1 LSGEGIRP
9 AQMRRDDS
17 ESFETLVRRQL
28 GSTYRLCL
36 AITGNQD
43 DAEDATQ
50 SAFVSAWQHFANLRD
65 PDRVEAWLQRI
76 AVNSC
81 RMVLR
86 SRRRR
91 GLREVR
97 MTAEFM
103 RAAAPGGAL
112 SDAAALRAALEG
124 LPVDVRAVLA
134 LHYAQGKTVSEIAG
148 TLGVSVGAA
157 KSRLFRAR
165 DALRKVLE
173 QGD

>member
-1 LSGEGIRP
+1 
-9 AQMRRDDS
+9 MRRDDS

-28 GSTYRLCL
+28 DTTYRLCL
-36 AITGNQD
+36 AITGDQD
-43 DAEDATQ
+43 DAADATQ
-50 SAFVSAWQHFANLRD
+50 AAFVSAWQHFAKLRD
-65 PDRVEAWLQRI
+65 PDRVDAWLQRI

-97 MTAEFM
+97 INGEFM
-103 RAAAPGGAL
+103 GAAAPDRAL
-112 SDAAALRAALEG
+112 SDVAALGAALEG

-134 LHYAQGKTVSEIAG
+134 LHYAQGRTVSEIAG

-165 DALRKVLE
+165 DALRKALE